1 MIVEKKI
8 DLLKSGCNI
17 ICHQVNC
24 QGVMGSGLALTI
36 KEYDQRVFD
45 EYKNYI
51 YEKGKRAVLGD
62 TLFVNSKGF
71 MVANVYSQY
80 NYGYLGVY
88 TDYKALEKGL
98 RIVNKYAEANGLTVG
113 IPYKMGCDR
122 AGGDWKIVKELIDKI
137 FTEVDVTICKL

>member
-1 MIVEKKI
+1 MIVEKKV

-24 QGVMGSGLALTI
+24 QGRMGSGLALTI
-36 KEYDQRVFD
+36 KEYDPRVFD
-45 EYKNYI
+45 EYKKYI
-51 YEKGKRAVLGD
+51 FEKGKRAVLGD

-71 MVANVYSQY
+71 MVANVFGQEY
-80 NYGYLGVY
+80 YGYMGLY

-98 RIVNKYAEANGLTVG
+98 RSVNKYAKANGLTVG

-122 AGGDWKIVKELIDKI
+122 AGGDWEIVKELIATI

>member
-1 MIVEKKI
+1 MIVEKKV

-24 QGVMGSGLALTI
+24 QGSMGSGLALTI
-36 KEYDQRVFD
+36 KEYDPRVFD
-45 EYKNYI
+45 EYKKYI
-51 YEKGKRAVLGD
+51 FEKGKRAVLGD

-71 MVANVYSQY
+71 IVANVFGQEY
-80 NYGYLGVY
+80 YGYMGLY

-98 RIVNKYAEANGLTVG
+98 RSVNKYAKANGLTVG

-122 AGGDWKIVKELIDKI
+122 AGGDWEIVKELIATI

>member
-1 MIVEKKI
+1 MIVEKKV

-24 QGVMGSGLALTI
+24 QGRMGSGLALTI
-36 KEYDQRVFD
+36 KDYDPRVFD
-45 EYKNYI
+45 EYKKYI
-51 YEKGKRAVLGD
+51 FEKGKRAVLGD

-71 MVANVYSQY
+71 MVANVFGQEY
-80 NYGYLGVY
+80 YGYMGLY

-98 RIVNKYAEANGLTVG
+98 RSVNKYAKANGLTVG

-122 AGGDWKIVKELIDKI
+122 AGGDWEIVKELIATI

>member
-1 MIVEKKI
+1 MIVEKKV

-98 RIVNKYAEANGLTVG
+98 RIVNKYAKANGLTVG

-137 FTEVDVTICKL
+137 FTEVDVTICRF